1 MYNVKFKYSEIRI
14 NLQFLFSQVISDLR
28 FKTTFAIRG
37 FYLRVNTVDL
47 LFKPRLASVYESP
60 TDYRL
65 FKRCFSMTVF
75 RQCLNT
81 DEGTI
86 VS

>member
-47 LFKPRLASVYESP
+47 LFKPRLASVMKVLP
-60 TDYRL
+60 ITDYL
-65 FKRCFSMTVF
+65 NGVF
-75 RQCLNT
+75 L
-81 DEGTI
+81 
-86 VS
+86 